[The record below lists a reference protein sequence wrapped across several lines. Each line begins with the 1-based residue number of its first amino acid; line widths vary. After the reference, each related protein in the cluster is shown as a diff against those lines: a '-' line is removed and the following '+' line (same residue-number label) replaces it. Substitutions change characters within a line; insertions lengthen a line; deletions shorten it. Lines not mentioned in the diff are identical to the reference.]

1 MVINSK
7 YLVLIILFFSS
18 SLLWPQESKQIIRKK
33 SELSDIKDQI
43 SSLESELKLKTSK
56 EKESYNVLDNYNR
69 QSYLLHKL
77 INNLKDE
84 EQQKEKAIK
93 QTSGEIES
101 LQHDINLLRE
111 NYAKYVAAIYKRGK
125 PDELASVLD
134 ADSFEQALLRVKY
147 LEKFSESRRN
157 DLQKL
162 KVKTR
167 NLITAKNILEKEKEE
182 KLALTKSKLDE
193 EKNLNIKR
201 VERKKILKAIRHDK
215 ASLKSELLAKKSAET
230 RIQNLISKLIEA
242 AEKRRRAEEERLA
255 KAKLVRKSGN
265 KLLASKSNETL
276 PTLNNEGSYDINLST
291 AGFSSFSTLKGKLHW
306 PVERGK
312 IYRKFGENTNQRL
325 QTVTLNYGIDIK
337 TSSDAD
343 VRAVAE
349 GVVSAI
355 DWLPGYGSVIIIT
368 HKGDYRTVYSHLSNI
383 FVKEGDKVK
392 LGTVIGR
399 VGESLEGNILHFE
412 IWNSRN
418 KQNPENWLARK

>member
-1 MVINSK
+1 M
-7 YLVLIILFFSS
+7 
-18 SLLWPQESKQIIRKK
+18 
-33 SELSDIKDQI
+33 
-43 SSLESELKLKTSK
+43 
-56 EKESYNVLDNYNR
+56 
-69 QSYLLHKL
+69 
-77 INNLKDE
+77 
-84 EQQKEKAIK
+84 
-93 QTSGEIES
+93 
-101 LQHDINLLRE
+101 
-111 NYAKYVAAIYKRGK
+111 
-125 PDELASVLD
+125 
-134 ADSFEQALLRVKY
+134 
-147 LEKFSESRRN
+147 
-157 DLQKL
+157 
-162 KVKTR
+162 
-167 NLITAKNILEKEKEE
+167 EKEKEE

-215 ASLKSELLAKKSAET
+215 TSLKNELLAKKSAEI

-255 KAKLVRKSGN
+255 KAKLVRKGED

-276 PTLNNEGSYDINLST
+276 PTLNNEGSYDVNLST
-291 AGFSSFSTLKGKLHW
+291 KGFSSFSALRGRLRW

-337 TSSDAD
+337 TTSDAD

-399 VGESLEGNILHFE
+399 VGESLEGDILHFE

-418 KQNPENWLARK
+418 KQNPENWLAKK